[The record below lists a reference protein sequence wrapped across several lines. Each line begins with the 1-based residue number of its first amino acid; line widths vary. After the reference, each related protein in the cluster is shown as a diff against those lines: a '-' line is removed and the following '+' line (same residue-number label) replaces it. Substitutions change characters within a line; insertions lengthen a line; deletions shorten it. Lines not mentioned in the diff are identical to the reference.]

1 MTPSRVYHKMNTEE
15 DEQLDQSSLQN
26 NQIHI
31 INESVDFTFDDE
43 GPKNKKLRPLYQTS
57 RRNVYTNDTDSKQ

>member
-26 NQIHI
+26 NQIHLLI
-31 INESVDFTFDDE
+31 SLSMMKVQRIRNLGLCIKHQGEMFIQMTLIQNS
-43 GPKNKKLRPLYQTS
+43 KYQ
-57 RRNVYTNDTDSKQ
+57 